1 MELSQNSRE
10 TVRVDVA
17 ADTASQTTGAPYDPR
32 ADAIYFAVVPQNNEA
47 PSPALPGVWK
57 AGAWDPNGPPWVATI
72 VVGPGAWVIAQGNW
86 DLWVMIV
93 DPADQPVLKAGVLSV
108 V

>member
-1 MELSQNSRE
+1 
-10 TVRVDVA
+10 
-17 ADTASQTTGAPYDPR
+17 
-32 ADAIYFAVVPQNNEA
+32 
-47 PSPALPGVWK
+47 
-57 AGAWDPNGPPWVATI
+57 
-72 VVGPGAWVIAQGNW
+72 VIAQGNW